1 MIANLVGRIVM
12 RSATSA
18 IVIALLSG
26 CLYPACAQTSSKT
39 RVEAF
44 AKLPDWSGIW
54 ELDAF
59 VGQADG
65 QQFSAEGQRRLK
77 EYAAAMRPSFTP
89 EYQAKYDEIRK
100 KVQEAVAAD
109 PAHPPATHQPLC
121 EAPPFPATSSPGM
134 YEWRVTPEETTFI
147 STVGAVRHIYTDG
160 RSHPPNDELWPTLM
174 GDSIGHWEGD
184 TLVVETIAT
193 RKRLYTGELSGFFVP
208 MSDQL
213 HFTERI
219 RMVNHDQM
227 QIDYTVEDPV
237 ALTKPIHMTIT
248 HARVTDFNRMVE
260 ETDCKENER
269 DPIVDGRFKTVVH

>member
-12 RSATSA
+12 RSAASA
-18 IVIALLSG
+18 IVIALLTS
-26 CLYPACAQTSSKT
+26 CLCPARAQTSSKK
-39 RVEAF
+39 RVEVF
-44 AKLPDWSGIW
+44 ARLPDWSGIW

-65 QQFSAEGQRRLK
+65 QQFSAEGQRKLK
-77 EYAAAMRPSFTP
+77 EYAAALRPSFTP

-100 KVQEAVAAD
+100 KVEEAVAAD

-121 EAPPFPATSSPGM
+121 EPPPFPATSSPGM
-134 YEWRVTPEETTFI
+134 YEWLVTPEETTFI

-160 RSHPPNDELWPTLM
+160 RPHPPSDELWPTLM

-184 TLVVETIAT
+184 TLVVDTIAT

-219 RMVNHDQM
+219 HMTNHDQM

-237 ALTKPIHMTIT
+237 ALTKPIHATIT
-248 HARVTDFNRMVE
+248 HTRVTDFNRMVE
-260 ETDCKENER
+260 ETDCEENER
-269 DPIVDGRFKTVVH
+269 DPVVNGRFTTVVH

>member
-1 MIANLVGRIVM
+1 MIASFTARIVM
-12 RSATSA
+12 RSAASA
-18 IVIALLSG
+18 IAIALLSG
-26 CLYPACAQTSSKT
+26 CIYPAHAQTSSKK

-65 QQFSAEGQRRLK
+65 QQFSAEGQRELK
-77 EYAAAMRPSFTP
+77 AYAAAMRPSFTP

-100 KVQEAVAAD
+100 KVEEAVAAD

-134 YEWRVTPEETTFI
+134 FEWRVTPEETTFI

-160 RSHPPNDELWPTLM
+160 RSHPPVDELWPTLM

-193 RKRLYTGELSGFFVP
+193 RNRLYMGELSGYFVP

-219 RMVNHDQM
+219 RRINPNQM

-237 ALTKPIHMTIT
+237 ALTKPIHTTIKY
-248 HARVTDFNRMVE
+248 ARVTDFNRMVE
-260 ETDCKENER
+260 ETDCEQNER
-269 DPIVDGRFKTVVH
+269 DPIVDGRFRTVVH

>member
-1 MIANLVGRIVM
+1 MIANLVGRMAM
-12 RSATSA
+12 RPAASA

-26 CLYPACAQTSSKT
+26 CLYPARAQTSSKK

-44 AKLPDWSGIW
+44 AKLPDWTGIW

-65 QQFSAEGQRRLK
+65 QQFSAEGQRKLK

-100 KVQEAVAAD
+100 KVEAAIAAD
-109 PAHPPATHQPLC
+109 PDHPPVTHEPLC
-121 EAPPFPATSSPGM
+121 APPPFPATSTPGM
-134 YEWRVTPEETTFI
+134 YQWRVTPEETTFI

-184 TLVVETIAT
+184 TLVVDTIAT
-193 RKRLYTGELSGFFVP
+193 RKRFYMGELSGFFVP
-208 MSDQL
+208 ASDQL

-219 RMVNHDQM
+219 RMVDHDRM
-227 QIDYTVEDPV
+227 QIDYTVEDPL
-237 ALTKPIHMTIT
+237 ALTKPIHTTIT
-248 HARVTDFNRMVE
+248 HTRVTDFNRMVE
-260 ETDCKENER
+260 ETDCEQNER
-269 DPIVDGRFKTVVH
+269 DPIVDGRFRTVVH

>member
-1 MIANLVGRIVM
+1 VIVKLTGRIVM
-12 RSATSA
+12 RPATSA
-18 IVIALLSG
+18 ILVALLFSSF
-26 CLYPACAQTSSKT
+26 CPVRAQTLSKK

-65 QQFSAEGQRRLK
+65 QQFSAEGQRKLK
-77 EYAAAMRPSFTP
+77 EYAAAGRPSFTP

-100 KVQEAVAAD
+100 KIQEAVAAD

-121 EAPPFPATSSPGM
+121 EAPPFPATASPGM
-134 YEWRVTPEETTFI
+134 FEWRVTPEETTFI

-160 RSHPPNDELWPTLM
+160 RSHPPSDELWPTLM

-184 TLVVETIAT
+184 ALVVDTIAT
-193 RKRLYTGELSGFFVP
+193 RRRLYTGELSGFFIP

-219 RMVNHDQM
+219 RMVNRDQM
-227 QIDYTVEDPV
+227 QIDYTVEDPI
-237 ALTKPIHMTIT
+237 ALTKPIHTTIT
-248 HARVTDFNRMVE
+248 HTRVTDFNRMVE
-260 ETDCKENER
+260 ETDCEQNER

>member
-1 MIANLVGRIVM
+1 VIANLAGRIVI
-12 RSATSA
+12 RASASAT
-18 IVIALLSG
+18 VIALLFG
-26 CLYPACAQTSSKT
+26 CLYPARAQSSSKK

-65 QQFSAEGQRRLK
+65 QQFSSEGQRKLK
-77 EYAAAMRPSFTP
+77 DYAAAGRPSFTP

-121 EAPPFPATSSPGM
+121 VAPPFPATSSPGM
-134 YEWRVTPEETTFI
+134 FEWRVTPEETTFI

-160 RSHPPNDELWPTLM
+160 RSHPPSDELWPTLM

-184 TLVVETIAT
+184 TLIVETIAT
-193 RKRLYTGELSGFFVP
+193 RKRLYMGELSGYFVP

-219 RMVNHDQM
+219 RMVNPNQM
-227 QIDYTVEDPV
+227 QIDYMVEDPV
-237 ALTKPIHMTIT
+237 ALTKPIHTTIT
-248 HARVTDFNRMVE
+248 YARVTDFNRMVE
-260 ETDCKENER
+260 ETDCEQNER
-269 DPIVDGRFKTVVH
+269 DPIVDGRFTTVVH